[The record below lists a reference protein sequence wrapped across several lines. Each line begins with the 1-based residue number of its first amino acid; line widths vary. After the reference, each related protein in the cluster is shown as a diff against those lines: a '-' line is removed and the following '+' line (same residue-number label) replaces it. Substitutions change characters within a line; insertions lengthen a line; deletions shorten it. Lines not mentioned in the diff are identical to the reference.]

1 LKVIHITP
9 SFYPFIGGI
18 SSAVGSLVRA
28 LHDLSIEQTV
38 YVIQKAG
45 SILKTDTYK
54 YFGVKINYIFAP
66 NEYLS
71 PLYIKPILD
80 IAKKECISDKV
91 ILHFHS
97 PELIPVY
104 SHLNLPIVLSP
115 RTWHIN
121 TIRLRSNWVKK
132 MILTLLLTKIYKKIY
147 SKASLITAITNR
159 EMDFITKFYGVPNKK
174 VIKLIDVSPLVYE
187 NTAEILVR
195 KNMLRE
201 RFKIPNNYI
210 VLLFVGRVERLK
222 GVDILLD
229 ALSKIRA
236 RNILALIVGPVTD
249 RKLTTANIT
258 NVKYLG
264 PLVGSKL
271 YKLYAV
277 ADIFVLPSR
286 LETAPLAIQEAQIF
300 GLPVIATDVGDVAE
314 VVGNT
319 GLLIKPGSSSE
330 LTSAILKLVED
341 DELRRR
347 LSKKSLEKANR
358 IKEEWRKSI
367 EELAMRYYTLTN

>member
-1 LKVIHITP
+1 
-9 SFYPFIGGI
+9 
-18 SSAVGSLVRA
+18 
-28 LHDLSIEQTV
+28 
-38 YVIQKAG
+38 
-45 SILKTDTYK
+45 
-54 YFGVKINYIFAP
+54 
-66 NEYLS
+66 
-71 PLYIKPILD
+71 
-80 IAKKECISDKV
+80 
-91 ILHFHS
+91 
-97 PELIPVY
+97 
-104 SHLNLPIVLSP
+104 
-115 RTWHIN
+115 
-121 TIRLRSNWVKK
+121 